1 MMAVKLLLTS
11 STLGIVDFGNVRDL
25 TSGKIDVGHNG
36 RWGTVE
42 RDLTSGKINDCLME
56 LMRL

>member
-36 RWGTVE
+36 ADEAMKAG
-42 RDLTSGKINDCLME
+42 
-56 LMRL
+56 